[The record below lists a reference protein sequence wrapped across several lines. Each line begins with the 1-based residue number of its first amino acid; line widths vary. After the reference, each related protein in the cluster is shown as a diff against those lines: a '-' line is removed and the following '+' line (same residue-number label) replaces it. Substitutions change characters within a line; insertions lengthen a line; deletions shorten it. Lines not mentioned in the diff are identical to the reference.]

1 MSQRRNRPVRFR
13 PSASADLEN
22 IWTFTADR
30 WSPDQADKY
39 VTELVETIGRLAE
52 NPNLARE
59 RTEFT
64 PPVRIYVFRSHII
77 IFSSAGEHL
86 DVIRIRHSREDWM
99 SDPAADA

>member
-13 PSASADLEN
+13 PSAAADLEN
-22 IWTFTADR
+22 IWAFTADR

-39 VTELVETIGRLAE
+39 IAELVKTIDLLAD

-59 RTEFT
+59 RFEFS

-77 IFSSAGEHL
+77 VFRDGGDYL
-86 DVIRIRHSREDWM
+86 DVIRLRHSREDWM
-99 SDPAADA
+99 SDPGSET